1 MGGGGVGGGTGKCT
15 AKCHHQC
22 HTSGLQ
28 WPAPRGTPGVHHWHC
43 QCTKMSNLQ
52 PMPMPSTTESPGQ
65 LPWGTRVYHH
75 KACSKTCWSCPGAL
89 PTGKDHAPLPCPR
102 QAGCNTKAITKQNT
116 CPQSISSTNQGQ
128 APWASTNS
136 NQPFSTTKMGWLVL
150 PIVHWRH

>member
-1 MGGGGVGGGTGKCT
+1 MTWFKDSGKIFEMDRALMT
-15 AKCHHQC
+15 VKGSTWALK
-22 HTSGLQ
+22 L
-28 WPAPRGTPGVHHWHC
+28 
-43 QCTKMSNLQ
+43 SNLQ

-102 QAGCNTKAITKQNT
+102 QAGCNTKASTKQNT

-128 APWASTNS
+128 APWASPSS
-136 NQPFSTTKMGWLVL
+136 NQPFSTTKMGGGWSCRLCSGDTS
-150 PIVHWRH
+150 